1 MSGRVF
7 PWGDLKKRGAW
18 FFVGERRR
26 KAKKGVLKVYVFSK
40 LIRLPSCH
48 SLNDLQVVWETCVA
62 HVGSKIDHT
71 HVKK

>member
-1 MSGRVF
+1 MLLSNRT
-7 PWGDLKKRGAW
+7 
-18 FFVGERRR
+18 VG
-26 KAKKGVLKVYVFSK
+26 GSHH
-40 LIRLPSCH
+40 RLCDAANILEEEEINKTPSCH